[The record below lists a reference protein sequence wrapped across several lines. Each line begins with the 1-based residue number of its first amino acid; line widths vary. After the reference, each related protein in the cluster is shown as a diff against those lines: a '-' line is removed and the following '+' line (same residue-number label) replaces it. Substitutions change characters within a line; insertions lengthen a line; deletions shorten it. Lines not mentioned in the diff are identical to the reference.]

1 MVLWMLFILLAL
13 TISVKAEITPQLF
26 SHRRYIMSKEEVFQI
41 LINKPSKTMV
51 VYMGMVMPEEKY
63 KSVIAEEKKHGYK
76 N

>member
-1 MVLWMLFILLAL
+1 
-13 TISVKAEITPQLF
+13 
-26 SHRRYIMSKEEVFQI
+26 MSKEEVFQI